1 MYNIKAQLLSLQR
14 AHATGCWVGMGQE
27 PTRCPMAQVLMTP
40 MALSKQAMLS
50 STWYAQHWAMSRRH
64 AQEGR
69 LLHITTERFLGMNKS
84 LWRSTLGA
92 FLLFCKPCW
101 EQG

>member
-50 STWYAQHWAMSRRH
+50 
-64 AQEGR
+64 
-69 LLHITTERFLGMNKS
+69 
-84 LWRSTLGA
+84 RSTFWSARAQLFLHGLAWGA
-92 FLLFCKPCW
+92 LQPFECAARCSPPPMGRPLSALC
-101 EQG
+101 G